1 MVLSCIRN
9 EATMPQINQ
18 SNFKQMKN
26 VISKFLGLDKIQT
39 ESTNLFN
46 EVVTL
51 RDRIKS
57 LELENHKLLNKQV
70 ALQEELRSTDWNEV
84 ALESIRLDDLALSI
98 DMYDLASN
106 IDTSDIAYNIDMN
119 DLACYISTADI
130 AGELDIDDIMEAA
143 DLNIDTI
150 AEQVAERIADREGL
164 QHLIS
169 EEIDNQGVSSV
180 TTDDVES
187 MIHSA
192 IQQFA
197 DSLEVMVSAKL
208 NINK

>member
-70 ALQEELRSTDWNEV
+70 VLQEELRATDWNEV
-84 ALESIRLDDLALSI
+84 ARESISIEDLALSI

-119 DLACYISTADI
+119 DLACHISTADI
-130 AGELDIDDIMEAA
+130 AGELDIDDIVEAA

-180 TTDDVES
+180 TTDAVES
-187 MIHSA
+187 MIHTA

-197 DSLEVMVSAKL
+197 DGLEVMVSAKL
-208 NINK
+208 NYNK

>member
-1 MVLSCIRN
+1 
-9 EATMPQINQ
+9 
-18 SNFKQMKN
+18 MKN

-57 LELENHKLLNKQV
+57 LELDNVKLRN
-70 ALQEELRSTDWNEV
+70 ALSILEDTNWNEI
-84 ALESIRLDDLALSI
+84 ARDNISLSDLAEYI

-106 IDTSDIAYNIDMN
+106 IDNSDVAYHIDN
-119 DLACYISTADI
+119 SDLACYIDASDI
-130 AGELDIDDIMEAA
+130 AGELDMDDVMEHANI
-143 DLNIDTI
+143 NIDTL

-169 EEIDNQGVSSV
+169 EEIDNQGVSGV
-180 TTDDVES
+180 TTDAVES
-187 MIHSA
+187 MIHTA

>member
-1 MVLSCIRN
+1 MLSCIRN

-57 LELENHKLLNKQV
+57 LELENHKLINKQV
-70 ALQEELRSTDWNEV
+70 SLQEELHNTDWDEIARDNIS
-84 ALESIRLDDLALSI
+84 LSDLAEYI

-106 IDTSDIAYNIDMN
+106 IDNSDVAYHIDKS
-119 DLACYISTADI
+119 DLACYIDASDI
-130 AGELDIDDIMEAA
+130 ASELDMDDVMEHANI
-143 DLNIDTI
+143 NIDTL
-150 AEQVAERIADREGL
+150 AEQVAERIADREGMQQL
-164 QHLIS
+164 VS
-169 EEIDNQGVSSV
+169 EELENHASTIS
-180 TTDDVES
+180 TDAVES
-187 MIHSA
+187 MIHTA

-208 NINK
+208 NYEK

>member
-1 MVLSCIRN
+1 
-9 EATMPQINQ
+9 
-18 SNFKQMKN
+18 MKN

-57 LELENHKLLNKQV
+57 LELENHKLINKQV
-70 ALQEELRSTDWNEV
+70 SLKEELQNTDWDEIARDNIS
-84 ALESIRLDDLALSI
+84 LSDLAEYI

-106 IDTSDIAYNIDMN
+106 IDNSDVAYHIDKS
-119 DLACYISTADI
+119 DLACYIDASDI
-130 AGELDIDDIMEAA
+130 ASELDMDDVMEHANI
-143 DLNIDTI
+143 NIDTL
-150 AEQVAERIADREGL
+150 AEQVAERIADREGMQQL
-164 QHLIS
+164 VS
-169 EEIDNQGVSSV
+169 EELENHASTIS
-180 TTDDVES
+180 TDAVES
-187 MIHSA
+187 MIHTA

-208 NINK
+208 NYDK

>member
-1 MVLSCIRN
+1 
-9 EATMPQINQ
+9 MPQINQ

-57 LELENHKLLNKQV
+57 LELENHKLINKQV
-70 ALQEELRSTDWNEV
+70 SLQEELQNTDWDGIARDNIS
-84 ALESIRLDDLALSI
+84 LSDLAEYI

-106 IDTSDIAYNIDMN
+106 IDNSDVAYNIDKS
-119 DLACYISTADI
+119 DLACYIDASDI
-130 AGELDIDDIMEAA
+130 AGELDMDDVMEHANI
-143 DLNIDTI
+143 NIDTL
-150 AEQVAERIADREGL
+150 AEQVAERIADREGMQQL
-164 QHLIS
+164 VS
-169 EEIDNQGVSSV
+169 EELENHASTIS
-180 TTDDVES
+180 TDAVES
-187 MIHSA
+187 MIHTA

-208 NINK
+208 NYDK

>member
-1 MVLSCIRN
+1 
-9 EATMPQINQ
+9 MPQINQ

-57 LELENHKLLNKQV
+57 LELENHKLINKQV
-70 ALQEELRSTDWNEV
+70 SLQEELHNTDWDEIARDNIS
-84 ALESIRLDDLALSI
+84 LSDLAEYI

-106 IDTSDIAYNIDMN
+106 IDNSDVAYHIDKS
-119 DLACYISTADI
+119 DLACYIDASDI
-130 AGELDIDDIMEAA
+130 ASELDMDDVMEHANI
-143 DLNIDTI
+143 NIDTL
-150 AEQVAERIADREGL
+150 AEQVAERIADREGMQQL
-164 QHLIS
+164 VS
-169 EEIDNQGVSSV
+169 EELENHASTIS
-180 TTDDVES
+180 TDAVES
-187 MIHSA
+187 MIHTA

-208 NINK
+208 NYEK

>member
-1 MVLSCIRN
+1 
-9 EATMPQINQ
+9 
-18 SNFKQMKN
+18 MKN

-70 ALQEELRSTDWNEV
+70 VLQEELRSTDWNEV
-84 ALESIRLDDLALSI
+84 ARESIRLDDLALSI

-130 AGELDIDDIMEAA
+130 AGELDIDDIVEAA

-150 AEQVAERIADREGL
+150 AEQVAERIGDREGL

-180 TTDDVES
+180 TTDAVES
-187 MIHSA
+187 MIHTA

>member
-1 MVLSCIRN
+1 
-9 EATMPQINQ
+9 MPQINQ

-57 LELENHKLLNKQV
+57 LELENHKLINKQV
-70 ALQEELRSTDWNEV
+70 SLKEELQNTDWDEIARDNIS
-84 ALESIRLDDLALSI
+84 LSDLAEYI

-106 IDTSDIAYNIDMN
+106 IDNSDVAYHIDKS
-119 DLACYISTADI
+119 DLACYIDASDI
-130 AGELDIDDIMEAA
+130 ASELDMDDVMEHANI
-143 DLNIDTI
+143 NIDTL
-150 AEQVAERIADREGL
+150 AEQVAERIADREGMQQL
-164 QHLIS
+164 VS
-169 EEIDNQGVSSV
+169 EELENHASTIS
-180 TTDDVES
+180 TDAVES
-187 MIHSA
+187 MIHTA

-208 NINK
+208 NYEK

>member
-1 MVLSCIRN
+1 
-9 EATMPQINQ
+9 
-18 SNFKQMKN
+18 MKN

-46 EVVTL
+46 EVVTM

-70 ALQEELRSTDWNEV
+70 ILQEELRSTDWNEV
-84 ALESIRLDDLALSI
+84 ARESISIEDLALSI
-98 DMYDLASN
+98 DMYDL
-106 IDTSDIAYNIDMN
+106 T
-119 DLACYISTADI
+119 CYISTADI
-130 AGELDIDDIMEAA
+130 AGELDIDDIVEAA

-169 EEIDNQGVSSV
+169 EEIDNQGVSGV
-180 TTDDVES
+180 TTDAVES
-187 MIHSA
+187 MIHTA

-208 NINK
+208 NYNK

>member
-70 ALQEELRSTDWNEV
+70 VLQEELRSTDWNEV
-84 ALESIRLDDLALSI
+84 ARESIRLDDLALSI

-130 AGELDIDDIMEAA
+130 AGELDIDDIVEAA

-180 TTDDVES
+180 TTDAVES
-187 MIHSA
+187 MIHTA

>member
-1 MVLSCIRN
+1 
-9 EATMPQINQ
+9 MPQINQ

-57 LELENHKLLNKQV
+57 LELENHKLINKQV
-70 ALQEELRSTDWNEV
+70 SLQEELQNTDWDEIARDNIS
-84 ALESIRLDDLALSI
+84 LSDLAEYI
-98 DMYDLASN
+98 DMYELASN
-106 IDTSDIAYNIDMN
+106 IDNSDVAYNIDKS
-119 DLACYISTADI
+119 DLACYIDASDI
-130 AGELDIDDIMEAA
+130 ASELDMDDVMEHANI
-143 DLNIDTI
+143 NIDTL
-150 AEQVAERIADREGL
+150 AEQVAERIADREGMQQL
-164 QHLIS
+164 VS
-169 EEIDNQGVSSV
+169 EELENHASTIS
-180 TTDDVES
+180 TDAVES
-187 MIHSA
+187 MIHTA

-208 NINK
+208 NYEK

>member
-1 MVLSCIRN
+1 
-9 EATMPQINQ
+9 
-18 SNFKQMKN
+18 MKN
-26 VISKFLGLDKIQT
+26 AIAKFLGLDKIQI

-57 LELENHKLLNKQV
+57 LELENHKLINKQV
-70 ALQEELRSTDWNEV
+70 SLQEELHNTDWDGIARENIS
-84 ALESIRLDDLALSI
+84 LSDLAEYI

-106 IDTSDIAYNIDMN
+106 IDNSDVAYNIDKS
-119 DLACYISTADI
+119 DLACYIDASDI
-130 AGELDIDDIMEAA
+130 AGELDMDDVMEHA
-143 DLNIDTI
+143 NINVDTL
-150 AEQVAERIADREGL
+150 AEQVAERIADREGMQQL
-164 QHLIS
+164 VS
-169 EEIDNQGVSSV
+169 EELENHASTIS
-180 TTDDVES
+180 TDAVES
-187 MIHSA
+187 MIHTA